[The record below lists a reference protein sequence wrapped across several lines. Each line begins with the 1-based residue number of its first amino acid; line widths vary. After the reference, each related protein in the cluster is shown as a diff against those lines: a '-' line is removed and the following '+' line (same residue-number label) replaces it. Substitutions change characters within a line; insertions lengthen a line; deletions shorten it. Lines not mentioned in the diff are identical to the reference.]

1 MRRRISLTMFAMVV
15 GALLFAG
22 LATLGLTALDSV
34 HQTQTEL
41 ISEAKKLAQGVEEEV
56 ATGRPHESISVLRNS
71 LSVLK
76 APLRLQGDAV
86 LAVSSSGGSLSLY
99 NLLSPDQPLPS
110 GLTPGQLNLS
120 DLINGLPVT
129 GHRGRLAFAAY
140 LFSTQIPVAN
150 VDNLVV
156 VLTRQAPNGVGDAGV
171 WFAIAAAATLAGALI
186 VADRLGH
193 RLARPLQQ
201 AETVTRR
208 IAAGDLEAR
217 VPVPGGVG
225 HELVSLA
232 TSVNQMAASLARA
245 QGTQRQFLMSVS
257 HDLRTPL
264 TSIRG
269 FAEALYDGATTDVH
283 YAAGVIGSEA
293 GRLERLVTDLLELA
307 KLEAGAFSLHCHPL
321 DLSEVVSDT
330 AQAFAPAASALG
342 LAVQIQ
348 TAPPDDVRCDA
359 DPDRLG
365 QVVANLIENA
375 LKYAASGVAVSTGLS
390 DGRPWVA
397 VEDDGPGIP
406 ERDLP
411 RVFERLYQSRASEG
425 RKLGSG
431 LGLAIVDELVV
442 AMGGRVAVQSP
453 TGPGGGTRV
462 VATLRPAPGAD
473 NGHGAPAATP
483 AAPGPVGP

>member
-22 LATLGLTALDSV
+22 LATLGLTYLNSV
-34 HQTQTEL
+34 RQTQTEL
-41 ISEAKKLAQGVEEEV
+41 VSEAKKLAQGVQEEV
-56 ATGRPHESISVLRNS
+56 GTGRRHESISVLRNS
-71 LSVLK
+71 LSVLQ
-76 APLRLQGDAV
+76 APLQLQGEAV
-86 LAVSSSGGSLSLY
+86 FAVSSTGSLY
-99 NLLSPDQPLPS
+99 NLLSPGQPLPS
-110 GLTPGQLNLS
+110 GLTVGQLDMA
-120 DLINGLPVT
+120 DLINSLPVS
-129 GHRGRLAFAAY
+129 GHRGRLAYAAY
-140 LFSTQIPVAN
+140 LFSTQVTVAD
-150 VDNLVV
+150 VGDNLVV
-156 VLTRQAPNGVGDAGV
+156 VLTRESPNGVGVEGV
-171 WFAIAAAATLAGALI
+171 WFAIAAAATLAVALI
-186 VADRLGH
+186 AADRLGH

-201 AETVTRR
+201 TETVTRR

-217 VPVPGGVG
+217 VPVPDGVG

-232 TSVNQMAASLARA
+232 TSVNQMAAGLARA

-283 YAAGVIGSEA
+283 YAAGVIGAEA

-307 KLEAGAFSLHCHPL
+307 KLEAGAFSLDCRAL
-321 DLSEVVSDT
+321 DLSEVVHDA
-330 AQAFAPAASALG
+330 AQAFTPAASALG
-342 LAVQIQ
+342 LAVQIR
-348 TAPPDDVRCDA
+348 TAPPEEVCCDA

-365 QVVANLIENA
+365 QVVGNLVENA
-375 LKYAASGVAVSTGLS
+375 LKFATSVVAVSTGQS
-390 DGRPWVA
+390 DAGPWVA

-406 ERDLP
+406 EQDLG
-411 RVFERLYQSRASEG
+411 RVFERLFQSRAAEG

-453 TGPGGGTRV
+453 TGPDGGTRV
-462 VATLRPAPGAD
+462 VTTLRPAPS
-473 NGHGAPAATP
+473 APPGLHKPSPGP
-483 AAPGPVGP
+483 ASPGPVPA